1 MSQDTATEREPET
14 EPSAPGVIPSGEPAG
29 VRNPIGRWF
38 RDPWRKPHILA
49 TVTWVYLAWSIL
61 PVAIAIALSFN
72 AGRSNAVWQGFSL
85 QWWFGHPSIA
95 PEGSLFVSPELHAAL
110 IQSLRLSFLTMI
122 LAVPLGVA
130 FAIGIDRWH
139 GRPPGGANF
148 LMLFSF
154 VMPEI
159 IIGISMFMVFTFLL
173 KFIQLGTT
181 AQILALV
188 TYQASYPVIIVRARL
203 LSIGREYEE
212 AAMDLGASPT
222 RAVWRVLIPLLYPA
236 ILASF
241 VLVFADTIDDFI
253 TVRYLSGG
261 ESTEPLSVKIYNFT
275 RGTPTPAVN
284 AAATFMLISTTVIAL
299 LGFWLYRRITR
310 GQKVEGVADMLG

>member
-1 MSQDTATEREPET
+1 MSQAAVANPPRTA
-14 EPSAPGVIPSGEPAG
+14 PSGVAPRRG
-29 VRNPIGRWF
+29 NPISRWW
-38 RDPWRKPHILA
+38 RDPWRKPRILA
-49 TVTWVYLAWSIL
+49 TVTWLYLAWSIL
-61 PVAIAIALSFN
+61 PVAIAIVLSFN
-72 AGRSNAVWQGFSL
+72 AGRSNVVWQGFSL
-85 QWWFGHPSIA
+85 QWWFGHPSVQ
-95 PEGSLFVSPELHAAL
+95 PDGSLFVNPDLHTAL
-110 IQSLRLSFLTMI
+110 IQSLRLSILTML

-148 LMLFSF
+148 LMMFSF
-154 VMPEI
+154 VVPEI
-159 IIGISMFMVFTFLL
+159 IIGISMFMVFTYLL
-173 KFIQLGTT
+173 KFVQLGTT

-222 RAVWRVLIPLLYPA
+222 RAVRRVLLPMLYPA

-253 TVRYLSGG
+253 TVRYLSGAA
-261 ESTEPLSVKIYNFT
+261 STEPLSVKIYNFT
-275 RGTPTPAVN
+275 RGTPTPAIN

-299 LGFWLYRRITR
+299 IGFGLYKRLTK
-310 GQKVEGVADMLG
+310 GQKAEGVSDMLA